1 MLTLINFPRK
11 LLIALLF
18 LTILGLLIFASS
30 VLITCYSLTWCL
42 DKAIDWLKGGE
53 SKVENETP
61 KT

>member
-11 LLIALLF
+11 LLILILF
-18 LTILGLLIFASS
+18 LTVLGILAFAS
-30 VLITCYSLTWCL
+30 LTLFTCYSLTWCL